1 MRTLR
6 AAGIAIVAA
15 ALFVSLAPAAT
26 RAAQDEDPQR
36 NTANFQAL
44 IDALNAEDE
53 GSVNARVATDFT
65 LYFFNANL
73 VMGQQAVQL
82 LMLLD
87 TPITVVS
94 ITPGPGMSGVA
105 IVRFGG
111 STIQYT
117 IRYGATP
124 DGIFSGW
131 QIDAPGDGSPG
142 Q

>member
-1 MRTLR
+1 M
-6 AAGIAIVAA
+6 AVVAA
-15 ALFVSLAPAAT
+15 ALLLSLAPAGAG

-53 GSVNARVATDFT
+53 ASVSARVAPDFT

-87 TPITVVS
+87 TPIAVVS

-105 IVRFGG
+105 VLRFGA
-111 STIQYT
+111 SRIDYT

-131 QIDAPGDGSPG
+131 QIDAPGDGPPG
-142 Q
+142 GS